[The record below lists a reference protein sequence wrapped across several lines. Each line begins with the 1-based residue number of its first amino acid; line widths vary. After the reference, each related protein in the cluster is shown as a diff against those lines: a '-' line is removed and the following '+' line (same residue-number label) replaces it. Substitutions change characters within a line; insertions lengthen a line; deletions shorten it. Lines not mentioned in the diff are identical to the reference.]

1 MTNTEI
7 FYNYLIDHGI
17 ATEDEIILVTNI
29 LGDTQETYEDILYA
43 RTGYKYFDQLED
55 FEEN

>member
-1 MTNTEI
+1 MMNTEI
-7 FYNYLIDHGI
+7 LYNYLVDHGI

-43 RTGYKYFDQLED
+43 RTGYKYFDQLDD
-55 FEEN
+55 FIEN

>member
-1 MTNTEI
+1 MMNTETL
-7 FYNYLIDHGI
+7 YNYLVDHGI

-29 LGDTQETYEDILYA
+29 LGDSQEAYEDILYA
-43 RTGYKYFDQLED
+43 RTGYRYFDQLED